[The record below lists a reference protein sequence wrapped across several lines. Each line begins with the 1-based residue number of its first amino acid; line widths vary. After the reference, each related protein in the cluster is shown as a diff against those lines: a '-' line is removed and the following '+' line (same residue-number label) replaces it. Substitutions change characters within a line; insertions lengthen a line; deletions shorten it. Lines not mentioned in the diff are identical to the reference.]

1 MIEKPDSEKLKQ
13 GKQGSKAIF
22 VEQIFERCLNSSGKT
37 RKNDIRQSTNS
48 IARLL
53 IVDDEEAIR
62 NLLKRMLSHEGYEC
76 ETAPDA
82 ECARSLLDRHVYN
95 LLLCDI
101 RMPGE
106 SGLDLCRFV
115 KSAFPEMG
123 IVMVTVI
130 DSLETARQALD
141 LDIYGYIIKPVDRSQ
156 ILIGVANALRR
167 QQLEL
172 AAKTARET
180 LEKMVYERT
189 AQLVKANKIL
199 EKNEAEL
206 KERAEEY
213 EDLNNALRV
222 LLKKREEDKNILG
235 DRILTNIKKIMI
247 PNLERLQKSRLSPR
261 NRHILDLI
269 QTNIEEIT
277 SPFVKSLSSAYIDL
291 SPNEIQVADL
301 IRQGKHTKEIAAI
314 MNLSEN
320 TIMTHRFHIRTKL
333 GLKNKKTNLQTFLTS
348 IG

>member
-1 MIEKPDSEKLKQ
+1 
-13 GKQGSKAIF
+13 
-22 VEQIFERCLNSSGKT
+22 
-37 RKNDIRQSTNS
+37 
-48 IARLL
+48 
-53 IVDDEEAIR
+53 
-62 NLLKRMLSHEGYEC
+62 
-76 ETAPDA
+76 
-82 ECARSLLDRHVYN
+82 
-95 LLLCDI
+95 
-101 RMPGE
+101 
-106 SGLDLCRFV
+106 
-115 KSAFPEMG
+115 
-123 IVMVTVI
+123 
-130 DSLETARQALD
+130 
-141 LDIYGYIIKPVDRSQ
+141 
-156 ILIGVANALRR
+156 
-167 QQLEL
+167 
-172 AAKTARET
+172 
-180 LEKMVYERT
+180 
-189 AQLVKANKIL
+189 
-199 EKNEAEL
+199 
-206 KERAEEY
+206 
-213 EDLNNALRV
+213 
-222 LLKKREEDKNILG
+222 LG